1 MRTIRNIES
10 IVKIAIAVAMLA
22 SLAQVASADMPEMIL
37 PTELGF
43 DWGITCCYDGTGG
56 GICAT
61 THSSSCKDRYAIDFN
76 LPGEADN
83 GRSIHAVASG
93 TAVSGYKSGYGYYV
107 DIDHGDNYISR
118 YAHLREGTT
127 VSGYVTKGAEIG
139 ECGSSG
145 GDWGSHLHFVL
156 YREVDGQLTPV
167 KPEPM
172 SGYTGFKSGGGP
184 YAGDSWN
191 FNTANDAEGW
201 TAINTEEYSVNSGF
215 YFVDPKQN
223 DPYIQRDSLFLNAN
237 DYNAIEINM
246 ASNCPDGNARIYFT
260 TESSP
265 SYSESKMVEFE
276 VSNYGDWSD
285 YTIYMGNHNL
295 WKGTITGIRIDPA
308 ESGRSSGVDTVGFDY
323 IKIVKTDKKSTIL
336 DRDLDY
342 FIYEGSDT
350 LTFKYWINN
359 PFANKI
365 EDVRLGAQIRSV
377 NSQSNWIDDWSS
389 DKVVTL
395 ESGTCKGCSS
405 IDSQY
410 FVRYFNLPLS
420 AGAGYYDAHWVILN
434 HNTGIWYDNKEE
446 ANSFII
452 KESQPVIVDP
462 TPTPTPTPTPSPIAT
477 PTPTPTAT
485 PTPTVAPTP
494 TPTPTPTPEPTP
506 EPKSDLTVTKA
517 QIINERFYGSI
528 QNIGDVESEP
538 GRIGFYVNDQL
549 KGTLTMD
556 CLNSNE
562 IKNIQFFVSW
572 CNLKGG
578 EEIRLFADYQNVI
591 DEKDETNNDLTIIFE
606 EPTSTPTPAPE
617 PKPDLIISEA
627 QIINGAFYS
636 TTKNIGDTPSGSCW
650 TGFYANGILKAR
662 MLTDLNP
669 GETKRIG
676 LSLSFFDVTDGDD
689 EIKSFADYQNV
700 INEIDETNNEIVIIY
715 SED

>member
-1 MRTIRNIES
+1 MKTKGNIVS
-10 IVKIAIAVAMLA
+10 IVKIAIVVTILA
-22 SLAQVASADMPEMIL
+22 SLAQVVSADMPEMIL
-37 PTELGF
+37 PTESGF

-118 YAHLREGTT
+118 YAHLRAATT
-127 VSGYVTKGAEIG
+127 VSGYVTQGTEIG

-156 YREVDGQLTPV
+156 YREINGQLTPV

-172 SGYTGFKSGGGP
+172 SGYIGFKSGGGP
-184 YAGDSWN
+184 YTGDSWS
-191 FNTANDAEGW
+191 FNTLNDAEGW
-201 TAINTEEYSVNSGF
+201 TAPNVVSTSIAPDGKYRI
-215 YFVDPKQN
+215 DPKEN
-223 DPYIQRDSLFLNAN
+223 DPWIQRDSLFLNAN
-237 DYNAIEINM
+237 KYNAIEINM

-323 IKIVKTDKKSTIL
+323 IKVIKTNKKPTIL
-336 DRDLDY
+336 DQDLDY

-365 EDVRLGAQIRSV
+365 EDVRLGAQIRLT
-377 NSQSNWIDDWSS
+377 NPQSNWIDDWSS

-434 HNTGIWYDNKEE
+434 HNTGVWYDNKEE
-446 ANSFII
+446 ASAFII
-452 KESQPVIVDP
+452 ESPPSPVIVDP
-462 TPTPTPTPTPSPIAT
+462 TPTPTPEPTSNPPAPTPSPT
-477 PTPTPTAT
+477 S
-485 PTPTVAPTP
+485 
-494 TPTPTPTPEPTP
+494 TPTPTPEPTP

-562 IKNIQFFVSW
+562 IKNIRFSISW
-572 CNLKGG
+572 CDLKGG

-591 DEKDETNNDLTIIFE
+591 NEKDEMNNDLTIIFE
-606 EPTSTPTPAPE
+606 EPTSIPISTPTPE
-617 PKPDLIISEA
+617 SKPDLIISEA

-636 TTKNIGDTPSGSCW
+636 TTKNIGDAPSGSCW

-700 INEIDETNNEIVIIY
+700 INEKDEMNNEIVVIY

>member
-1 MRTIRNIES
+1 MALQYVVALEGETKMKDTKNKMKNVALIATIGIALMMLIPLVSATVSNRDIVNTAVGYEGQAICQCKCFVQKVVNEAGGNLGNDYTQCYLDAGTEIQMNQAMWGDIIQVSHNTDLEGFYDGMHTMIILENYGDKSFKVVDSNYNTVSDS
-10 IVKIAIAVAMLA
+10 IVRIGDRTPYDLA
-22 SLAQVASADMPEMIL
+22 ADSVHDLGVHFYRLGTTDHWDFNIPTYTQEWEASAS
-37 PTELGF
+37 TVV
-43 DWGITCCYDGTGG
+43 
-56 GICAT
+56 
-61 THSSSCKDRYAIDFN
+61 SSSVAPDGRYRI
-76 LPGEADN
+76 
-83 GRSIHAVASG
+83 
-93 TAVSGYKSGYGYYV
+93 
-107 DIDHGDNYISR
+107 
-118 YAHLREGTT
+118 
-127 VSGYVTKGAEIG
+127 
-139 ECGSSG
+139 
-145 GDWGSHLHFVL
+145 
-156 YREVDGQLTPV
+156 
-167 KPEPM
+167 
-172 SGYTGFKSGGGP
+172 
-184 YAGDSWN
+184 
-191 FNTANDAEGW
+191 
-201 TAINTEEYSVNSGF
+201 
-215 YFVDPKQN
+215 DPKEN
-223 DPYIQRDSLFLNAN
+223 DPWTRIDNLFLNAN

-395 ESGTCKGCSS
+395 ESGTCKGCSP

-434 HNTGIWYDNKEE
+434 HNTGIWYDNKEK
-446 ANSFII
+446 ANAFII
-452 KESQPVIVDP
+452 NEPQPVIVDP
-462 TPTPTPTPTPSPIAT
+462 TPTPTPEPTSNPPAPTSS
-477 PTPTPTAT
+477 PTPTPT
-485 PTPTVAPTP
+485 
-494 TPTPTPTPEPTP
+494 
-506 EPKSDLTVTKA
+506 
-517 QIINERFYGSI
+517 
-528 QNIGDVESEP
+528 
-538 GRIGFYVNDQL
+538 
-549 KGTLTMD
+549 
-556 CLNSNE
+556 
-562 IKNIQFFVSW
+562 
-572 CNLKGG
+572 
-578 EEIRLFADYQNVI
+578 
-591 DEKDETNNDLTIIFE
+591 
-606 EPTSTPTPAPE
+606 PE

-636 TTKNIGDTPSGSCW
+636 TTKNIGNAPSGSCW